1 MTESIRVTVGEALVR
16 FLIAPSTTVNDALKP
31 VTRYW
36 DRIASPT
43 QILSALPNAVVVL
56 LSPSAWFTKPRDIGP
71 RWLKSKR
78 QLQ

>member
-43 QILSALPNAVVVL
+43 QILSALPNAVVVCLVRL
-56 LSPSAWFTKPRDIGP
+56 LGSPNPETSGRAG
-71 RWLKSKR
+71 
-78 QLQ
+78 